1 MNKLLARQ
9 IHKHF
14 SETDDT
20 PDSFK
25 KLLEVISE
33 SYDHYEKDRKLIER
47 SIELSSNEMI
57 ELNAELRKEKEEL
70 KKAHK
75 ELKILF
81 ENIDEVLF
89 SVDMVSYKLLQMS
102 AGCVKIYGYTLEE
115 FLDDR
120 ELWKKVI
127 HPDDSYQIKQQFNDL
142 REGRSVFNQ
151 YRIIHKDKSIRWIEN
166 KVMPT
171 LDKNGWIIRIDGVT
185 SDITSRKMAEIEL
198 EKSFS
203 IIEAALESTADGI
216 LVVDSNN
223 KITRF
228 NNKFLELWQMP
239 REILD
244 SMEAKISIEFVRNQL
259 VDPDAFVARVQQLYN
274 SEEEMDFDL
283 VHFKDGRVLECYSQP
298 QLINKKYVGRVWSFR
313 DVTERKKAEERIK
326 DSEEKRRLIMSGALD
341 AIICID
347 SNETITFWNP
357 QAEVIFGWK
366 EAEVMGQQLSELI
379 VPEPMRRY
387 HTEGIK
393 RYLETGVGKAL
404 NVLLELK
411 AIRRTGEEFP
421 IELTVLPIKQE
432 GVEVFFCA
440 FIRDITER
448 KKAEES
454 IRQSHE
460 RFEKVTEATND
471 AIWEWDFE
479 TGKIWANEIHQH
491 LYGLTL
497 ADLVPTVDIW
507 KEHIHPE
514 DRDAIVALQNKN
526 LDSDKNIFI
535 SEYRFRD
542 PNNEYRNIYDR
553 CYIKRN
559 KEGNPVSMI
568 GSMMDITELKRAEQ
582 LLAER
587 ERHLYT
593 ILQTEPECIK
603 LLGPKGELLD
613 MNPAGLAM
621 LEADSLEQVL
631 GHPVQEFITPKYRIA
646 FAKLIKE
653 VFKGN
658 NGKLE
663 FEVIGLKGARRFL
676 ETHAV
681 PLKNAEGKIISLL
694 GVTRDITERKKADEI
709 IRQSNERFEKVT
721 EATNDA
727 IWDWDIVNDNLY
739 RGNGFN
745 TLFGYEVN
753 KNIQAANFWQEK
765 FHSEDLLL
773 IKESLE
779 KVIEDPNATHWQQE
793 YRIIKNTG
801 KTAAV
806 IDRGIIIRSRTGKA
820 IRMVGAMTD
829 ITYRK
834 EYEDSLKQLNETLEQ
849 NAQELVISNK
859 ELEQFAYVASHDLQ
873 EPLRMVT
880 SFLTQLEKKYGA
892 VLDDKGKTYIDFAV
906 DGARRM
912 RQIILDLLDYSRAG
926 RSMDDMEN
934 IDLREVIEE
943 IGILFRKDI
952 EEKKASITF
961 NELPVLFGYSS
972 PLRQIFRN
980 LIGNALKY
988 SRDDTPAQII
998 ITTNELTHHW
1008 QFSIADNGIGI
1019 DKEYFD
1025 RIFVIFQRLHT
1036 KDEYSGTG
1044 MGLAIT
1050 KKIIESMGGKIWV
1063 SSEKGKG
1070 SVFYFTIQKKT
1081 S

>member
-1 MNKLLARQ
+1 MMNKLLARQ
-9 IHKHF
+9 ILKHS
-14 SETDDT
+14 SETGDI
-20 PDSFK
+20 PGSFK

-47 SIELSSNEMI
+47 SIELSSKEMI
-57 ELNAELRKEKEEL
+57 ELNADLRKEKEEL

-75 ELKILF
+75 ELKTLF

-89 SVDMVSYKLLQMS
+89 SVDMVSHKLLQMS
-102 AGCVKIYGYTLEE
+102 AGCEKIYGFTLEE
-115 FLDDR
+115 FFDDR
-120 ELWKKVI
+120 ELWKKII
-127 HPDDSYQIKQQFNDL
+127 HPDDCYQIKPQFNEL
-142 REGRSVFNQ
+142 REGRYVFNQ

-171 LDKNGWIIRIDGVT
+171 LDEKGWIIRIDGVT
-185 SDITSRKMAEIEL
+185 SDITSRKLAEIEL

-203 IIEAALESTADGI
+203 IIEATLESTADGI
-216 LVVDSNN
+216 LVVDKNN

-228 NNKFLELWQMP
+228 NSKFLELWQMP
-239 REILD
+239 REMLE
-244 SMEAKISIEFVRNQL
+244 SMEDKISIEFVRNQL
-259 VDPDAFVARVQQLYN
+259 VDPDAFVARVQQFYN
-274 SEEEMDFDL
+274 GVEEVDFDL
-283 VHFKDGRVLECYSQP
+283 VHLKDGRVLERYSQP

-313 DVTERKKAEERIK
+313 DVTESKKAEEGIR

-347 SNETITFWNP
+347 TNESITFWNP

-366 EAEVMGQQLSELI
+366 EAEVMGRELSNLI
-379 VPEPMRRY
+379 VPEPYRRH
-387 HTEGIK
+387 HTEGLR
-393 RYLETGVGKAL
+393 RYLETGVGKAV

-411 AIRRTGEEFP
+411 AIRRNGEEFP
-421 IELTVLPIKQE
+421 IELTILPIKQ
-432 GVEVFFCA
+432 GAEVFFCA

-448 KKAEES
+448 KKAEKS
-454 IRQSHE
+454 IRQSNQ
-460 RFEKVTEATND
+460 RFEKVTEAANV
-471 AIWEWDFE
+471 AIWDWDFE
-479 TGKIWANEIHQH
+479 TGKLWANEIHQH

-497 ADLVPTVDIW
+497 ADLVPTIEIW
-507 KEHIHPE
+507 KERIHPE
-514 DRDAIVALQNKN
+514 DRDTIVALQNKK

-542 PNNEYRNIYDR
+542 GNNEYRNIYDR
-553 CYIKRN
+553 CYITRN
-559 KEGNPVSMI
+559 KEGNPVSMV
-568 GSMMDITELKRAEQ
+568 GSMMDITELKKAEQ
-582 LLAER
+582 SLAER

-603 LLGPKGELLD
+603 LLGAHGELLD

-631 GHPVQEFITPKYRIA
+631 GHPFQELITPKYKVA
-646 FAKLIKE
+646 FTQLTKE

-658 NGKLE
+658 SGKLE
-663 FEVIGLKGARRFL
+663 YEVIGLKKAHRFL

-753 KNIQAANFWQEK
+753 KILQAEDFWLDK
-765 FHSEDLLL
+765 FHSEDLPL
-773 IKESLE
+773 IKESLQ

-801 KTAAV
+801 TIATV
-806 IDRGIIIRSRTGKA
+806 IDRGIIIRSLTGKA

-834 EYEDSLKQLNETLEQ
+834 EYEDSLKRLNETLEQ
-849 NAQELVISNK
+849 HAEELAVSNK

-880 SFLTQLEKKYGA
+880 SFLTLLEKKYEA
-892 VLDDKGKTYIDFAV
+892 VLDDKGKKYIDFAV
-906 DGARRM
+906 DGAKRM

-934 IDLREVIEE
+934 IDLNEVIEE
-943 IGILFRKDI
+943 IQILFRNDI
-952 EEKKASITF
+952 EDKKAAITF

-972 PLRQIFRN
+972 PLRQVFRN
-980 LIGNALKY
+980 LVGNALKY
-988 SRDDTPAQII
+988 SRDDTPARII
-998 ITTNELTHHW
+998 ITSNESNQHW

-1019 DKEYFD
+1019 NEEYFEK
-1025 RIFVIFQRLHT
+1025 IFVIFQRLHN

-1044 MGLAIT
+1044 MGLAVC
-1050 KKIIESMGGKIWV
+1050 KKIIENLGGKIWLTSV
-1063 SSEKGKG
+1063 PEKGTT
-1070 SVFYFTIQKKT
+1070 FYFTIPKF
-1081 S
+1081 